1 MFEQNVGTFGSS
13 LTLVRLRLL
22 SLKPD
27 ARSRS
32 TYDVAWSKGDA
43 KLRPYIW
50 TARLLVC
57 ELKRLG
63 AAL

>member
-13 LTLVRLRLL
+13 FIVRLRLL

-32 TYDVAWSKGDA
+32 TYDVAWSKGGA
-43 KLRPYIW
+43 KLRPSIW

-63 AAL
+63 ASL